1 LDDSQPRGLGLRVAG
16 SGLNQRVLRV
26 VGRRLPA
33 MTGGWMP
40 WLALSRYPMPTLPGP
55 GWVRIRPL
63 LAGICGSDTALLTGR
78 ASPILSPFAS
88 FPAILGHEV
97 VGVVEEVGSGAGVAV
112 GERVVVDPIISCLV
126 RGLDPCVACRDG
138 LPALCRHAADG
149 SLSPGMLIGYC
160 RDLPGAWSEAMLAHA
175 SQLHRV
181 PDSVSLETAV
191 LVEPLACALH
201 AVLAAPPGPGQ
212 KVLVVGGGTIGLGV
226 LVALRM
232 VDPDADV
239 TAVVR
244 HPLQASLAERF
255 GAGQVVLDHNGDGA
269 QRAALEVTG
278 ARAHRPIAGD
288 DVLTGGFDLVFDGVG
303 SRGSV
308 DASLRVVAP
317 RGRLVLLGTAG
328 ELQHLDLTL
337 AWARELRVIGSYVY
351 GREPSLPG
359 APHTFDYLLDRLP
372 KPGGP
377 PVADLVTH
385 RFRLDHWREAIAVA
399 TGRGRHA
406 SVKVVFD
413 HATAYAGRD

>member
-1 LDDSQPRGLGLRVAG
+1 MEGRPARGLGLRLGA
-16 SGLNQRVLRV
+16 SGLNQRVLRL

-40 WLALSRYPMPTLPGP
+40 WLALSRYAIPALPGP

-97 VGVVEEVGSGAGVAV
+97 VGVVEEAGSASAARL
-112 GERVVVDPIISCLV
+112 GERVVVDPIISCFV
-126 RGLDPCVACRDG
+126 RGLDPCPACRDG

-175 SQLHRV
+175 SQLYRV
-181 PDSVSLETAV
+181 PDAVSDEAAV
-191 LVEPLACALH
+191 LVEPLACSLH
-201 AVLAAPPGPGQ
+201 AVLAARPAPGE

-226 LVALRM
+226 VLALRM
-232 VDPDADV
+232 LDPGADV

-244 HPLQASLAERF
+244 HRLQASLAERM
-255 GAGQVVLDHNGDGA
+255 GASRVVLDRGGDGPR
-269 QRAALEVTG
+269 RAAVEVTG
-278 ARAHRPIAGD
+278 ARAHRPIVGAE
-288 DVLTGGFDLVFDGVG
+288 VLTGGFDLVFDGVG

-328 ELQHLDLTL
+328 ELEHLDLTL

-351 GREPSLPG
+351 GREASLPG
-359 APHTFDYLLDRLP
+359 AQHTFEYLLERLAA
-372 KPGGP
+372 PGAP
-377 PVADLVTH
+377 PVAEMVTH
-385 RFRLDHWREAIAVA
+385 RFGLGRWRQAMVVA
-399 TGRGRHA
+399 TGRRRHA

>member
-1 LDDSQPRGLGLRVAG
+1 MEGGQARGLGLRLGA
-16 SGLNQRVLRV
+16 SGLNQRVLRL

-33 MTGGWMP
+33 LTGGRMP
-40 WLALSRYPMPTLPGP
+40 WLALSRYPIPALPGP
-55 GWVRIRPL
+55 DWVRIRPL
-63 LAGICGSDTALLTGR
+63 LAGICGSDTALITGR

-97 VGVVEEVGSGAGVAV
+97 VGVIEEAGSAAEVKA
-112 GERVVVDPIISCLV
+112 GERVVVDPIISCFV
-126 RGLDPCVACRDG
+126 RGLDPCPACRDG

-181 PDSVSLETAV
+181 PDSVSDETAV
-191 LVEPLACALH
+191 LVEPLACSLH
-201 AVLAAPPGPGQ
+201 AVLAAPPGRGE

-226 LVALRM
+226 VMALRM
-232 VDPDADV
+232 VEPKVDV

-244 HPLQASLAERF
+244 HPLQASLAERL
-255 GAGQVVLDHNGDGA
+255 GATRVVLDRGGDGP
-269 QRAALEVTG
+269 QRAAVEVTG
-278 ARAHRPIAGD
+278 ARVHRPIVGAE
-288 DVLTGGFDLVFDGVG
+288 VLTGGFDLVFEAVG
-303 SRGSV
+303 SRDSV

-328 ELQHLDLTL
+328 ELEHLDLTL
-337 AWARELRVIGSYVY
+337 AWARELRIIGSYVY
-351 GREPSLPG
+351 GREASLPG
-359 APHTFDYLLDRLP
+359 VPHTFDHLLARLVET
-372 KPGGP
+372 GA
-377 PVADLVTH
+377 PVIADLVTH
-385 RFRLDHWREAIAVA
+385 RFRLDQWRQALAVA

-413 HATAYAGRD
+413 HATAYAARD

>member
-1 LDDSQPRGLGLRVAG
+1 MQGGQARGLGLRVAG
-16 SGLNQRVLRV
+16 SGLNQRVLRL
-26 VGRRLPA
+26 VGGRLPA

-40 WLALSRYPMPTLPGP
+40 WLALSHYPTPALLGP
-55 GWVRIRPL
+55 DWVRIRPL
-63 LAGICGSDTALLTGR
+63 LAGICGSDTSLLTGR

-97 VGVVEEVGSGAGVAV
+97 VGVVEEAGSAVGVAV
-112 GERVVVDPIISCLV
+112 GERVVVDPIISCFV
-126 RGLDPCVACRDG
+126 RGMDPCPGCLDG

-181 PDSVSLETAV
+181 PDPLSDETAV
-191 LVEPLACALH
+191 LVEPLACSLH
-201 AVLAAPPGPGQ
+201 AVLAAPPGPGE

-255 GAGQVVLDHNGDGA
+255 GATRVVLDRGGDGA

-278 ARAHRPIAGD
+278 ARAHRPIVGD
-288 DVLTGGFDLVFDGVG
+288 DVLTGGFDLVFEAVG
-303 SRGSV
+303 SAASV

-359 APHTFDYLLDRLP
+359 APHTFDDLLDRLA
-372 KPGGP
+372 KPGAP
-377 PVADLVTH
+377 PVAQLVTH
-385 RFRLDHWREAIAVA
+385 RFGLDDWRQAMAVA